1 MTFRE
6 AYDELCD
13 YLRRGWWS
21 DDFED
26 AIRFY
31 INEVDKLTLELIRVR
46 HSNEVLRNKL
56 KHATTLKEKY
66 YKELK
71 ECRKVVINNGT

>member
-1 MTFRE
+1 MTLRE
-6 AYDELCD
+6 AYNELCG
-13 YLRRGWWS
+13 YLKGCIWS
-21 DDFED
+21 DDFDD

-31 INEVDKLTLELIRVR
+31 INEVDRLMLELIRVR
-46 HSNEVLRNKL
+46 HNNEVLRNKL

-71 ECRKVVINNGT
+71 EVRKGQR

>member
-1 MTFRE
+1 MKLRE

-13 YLRRGWWS
+13 YLRGGWS

-31 INEVDKLTLELIRVR
+31 INEVDILTLELIRVR

-71 ECRKVVINNGT
+71 ERRKE